1 MPFLAAATRS
11 TTICSAGADS
21 SSPSSTSATPSTCS
35 SRLARA
41 WAADCK
47 SSISS
52 PNTCRDT
59 PLPVIMLIMLLMT
72 PLAVTS
78 QGRSAHRAVISL
90 AASEPKVPSG
100 MVM

>member
-1 MPFLAAATRS
+1 
-11 TTICSAGADS
+11 
-21 SSPSSTSATPSTCS
+21 
-35 SRLARA
+35 
-41 WAADCK
+41 
-47 SSISS
+47 
-52 PNTCRDT
+52 
-59 PLPVIMLIMLLMT
+59 MLIMLLIT